1 MSSATVIC
9 IIDDDA
15 SVLKGLTRLFQ
26 AWGYTV
32 RPFSS
37 AQQFLEQPVHGDGEI
52 GCLVVD
58 VHMPGMSGV
67 ELRTTLE
74 ITGRRLPIVFLTGVG
89 GDTILRRKLGECAVT
104 VLEKPVDDAELRSAV
119 EDAAAGVARSFT

>member
-1 MSSATVIC
+1 MSSTAVIC

-37 AQQFLEQPVHGDGEI
+37 AQQFLEVPAHDDGNI

-74 ITGRRLPIVFLTGVG
+74 ITGRHLPIVFLTGVG
-89 GDTILRRKLGECAVT
+89 GDTLRRRRLGDAAVT
-104 VLEKPVDDAELRSAV
+104 VLEKPFDDADLRSAV
-119 EDAAAGVARSFT
+119 ETALAIERSLF

>member
-1 MSSATVIC
+1 MSCTAVIC

-32 RPFSS
+32 QPFSS
-37 AQQFLEQPVHGDGEI
+37 AQQFLEQPAHDDRNI

-74 ITGRRLPIVFLTGVG
+74 LTGRHLPIVFLTGVG
-89 GDTILRRKLGECAVT
+89 GDTLRRRKFGDAAVT
-104 VLEKPVDDAELRSAV
+104 VLEKPFDDADLRSAV
-119 EDAAAGVARSFT
+119 ETALAVERSLS

>member
-1 MSSATVIC
+1 MNNPAVIC

-26 AWGYTV
+26 AWGYAV

-37 AQQFLEQPVHGDGEI
+37 AQQFLEQPAHEDSTI
-52 GCLVVD
+52 SCLVVD

-67 ELRTTLE
+67 DLRTTLQ
-74 ITGRRLPIVFLTGVG
+74 INGRRLPIVFLTGVG
-89 GDTILRRKLGECAVT
+89 GDTVLRRKLGEVAVT
-104 VLEKPVDDAELRSAV
+104 VLEKPFDDAELRSAV
-119 EDAAAGVARSFT
+119 EDAAAVARSFS

>member
-1 MSSATVIC
+1 MSRATVIC

-26 AWGYTV
+26 AWGFTA

-37 AQQFLEQPVHGDGEI
+37 ARQFLEQPAHDDSTI

-74 ITGRRLPIVFLTGVG
+74 LTGRHIPIVFLTGVG
-89 GDTILRRKLGECAVT
+89 GDTLRRRRFGDAPVT
-104 VLEKPVDDAELRSAV
+104 VLEKPFDDADLRSAV
-119 EDAAAGVARSFT
+119 ESALALERSLN

>member
-1 MSSATVIC
+1 MSSSVIC

-37 AQQFLEQPVHGDGEI
+37 AQQFLEQPAHEDAGI
-52 GCLVVD
+52 ACLVVD

-67 ELRTTLE
+67 ELRATLE

-89 GDTILRRKLGECAVT
+89 GDTVLRRKLIDGAVRI
-104 VLEKPVDDAELRSAV
+104 LEKPFDDVELRSAV
-119 EDAAAGVARSFT
+119 EKAAAVVRSLS